1 MKVKG
6 KNPEIILR
14 DGKPAAVIIDINE
27 YQEILERLEDMEDV
41 RVLEEMKRKPLKFR
55 KLEDFLNEYTP
66 SI

>member
-1 MKVKG
+1 
-6 KNPEIILR
+6 
-14 DGKPAAVIIDINE
+14 
-27 YQEILERLEDMEDV
+27 MEDV